1 MTARRPIATV
11 IGMPREGSV
20 YRGAL
25 VAASG
30 ALVLAVALPLWQPLL
45 IAAVLAAAVMPWQ
58 DRLSAAL
65 GGRTQLAGGLLVLAL
80 VLLVLAP
87 FAWVVSVAVREAI
100 QAVQFVRTTLQ
111 TQGQEGLLAYLPDR
125 LAGLVRDAL
134 SGVSTGAEEIASVL
148 AKRGVA
154 TAAVVGGALS
164 ATAQS
169 ILQAVL
175 LVIAFYFFLVGGRR
189 LVAWIAGISPAPE
202 ETQALAAELRNA
214 SRSVLASLFLTA
226 LVQGAAATVGY
237 FVAQVPNP
245 IFFGLLTFLAAFIP
259 SVGTTIV
266 ALPLAG
272 LVLAMGHPW
281 SALFLASWAILVVG
295 LIDNVVKP
303 LLIKEGL
310 RLDGA
315 VLFFALIGGLALFG
329 AVGLLVGP
337 LAVASFAA
345 VVSRARPPA
354 TTAAPTPSPDPARAG
369 ASGASRPGPPSSA

>member
-11 IGMPREGSV
+11 IDMPREGSI

-25 VAASG
+25 VAVSG

-45 IAAVLAAAVMPWQ
+45 IAAVLAATVMPWQ

-65 GGRTQLAGGLLVLAL
+65 GGRRQLAGGLLVLAL

-87 FAWVVSVAVREAI
+87 FAWVVTVAVREAI
-100 QAVQFVRTTLQ
+100 QAVQFVRATLQ

-125 LAGLVRDAL
+125 LAELVRDAL
-134 SGVSTGAEEIASVL
+134 AGVSTGAEEIASML
-148 AKRGVA
+148 ATRGLA
-154 TAAVVGGALS
+154 TAAVLGGALS

-237 FVAQVPNP
+237 FIAQVPNP

-259 SVGTTIV
+259 SVGTAIV

-303 LLIKEGL
+303 LLIKGGL

-337 LAVASFAA
+337 LAVASFVG
-345 VVSRARPPA
+345 VVSRLA
-354 TTAAPTPSPDPARAG
+354 TNAKRTPSPDPGGAG
-369 ASGASRPGPPSSA
+369 ASGATPPAPPSSG

>member
-1 MTARRPIATV
+1 VTARRPIATV
-11 IGMPREGSV
+11 IDMPREGSI

-25 VAASG
+25 VAVSG

-45 IAAVLAAAVMPWQ
+45 IAAVLAATVMPWQ

-65 GGRTQLAGGLLVLAL
+65 GGRRQLAGGLLVLAL

-87 FAWVVSVAVREAI
+87 FAWVVTVAVREAI
-100 QAVQFVRTTLQ
+100 QAVQFVRATLQ

-125 LAGLVRDAL
+125 LAELVRDAL
-134 SGVSTGAEEIASVL
+134 AGVSTGAEEIASML
-148 AKRGVA
+148 ATRGLA
-154 TAAVVGGALS
+154 TAAVLGGALS

-237 FVAQVPNP
+237 FIAQVPNP

-259 SVGTTIV
+259 SVGTAIV

-303 LLIKEGL
+303 LLIKGGL

-337 LAVASFAA
+337 LAVASFVG
-345 VVSRARPPA
+345 VVSRLA
-354 TTAAPTPSPDPARAG
+354 TNAKRTPSPDPGGAG
-369 ASGASRPGPPSSA
+369 ASGATPPAPPSSG

>member
-1 MTARRPIATV
+1 VTARRPIATV
-11 IGMPREGSV
+11 IDMPREGSI

-25 VAASG
+25 VAVSG

-45 IAAVLAAAVMPWQ
+45 IAAVLAATVMPWQ

-65 GGRTQLAGGLLVLAL
+65 GGRRQLAGGLLVLAL

-87 FAWVVSVAVREAI
+87 FAWVVTVAVREAI
-100 QAVQFVRTTLQ
+100 QAVQFVRATLQ

-125 LAGLVRDAL
+125 LAELVRDAL
-134 SGVSTGAEEIASVL
+134 AGVSTGAEEIASML
-148 AKRGVA
+148 ATRGLA
-154 TAAVVGGALS
+154 TAAVLGGALS

-237 FVAQVPNP
+237 FIAQVPNP

-259 SVGTTIV
+259 SVGTAIV

-303 LLIKEGL
+303 LLIKGGL

-337 LAVASFAA
+337 LAVASF
-345 VVSRARPPA
+345 VGLVSRLA
-354 TTAAPTPSPDPARAG
+354 TNAKRTPSPDPGGAG
-369 ASGASRPGPPSSA
+369 ASGATPPAPPSSG

>member
-1 MTARRPIATV
+1 VTARRPIATV
-11 IGMPREGSV
+11 IDMPREGSI

-25 VAASG
+25 VAVSG

-45 IAAVLAAAVMPWQ
+45 IAAVLAATVMPWQ

-65 GGRTQLAGGLLVLAL
+65 GGRRQLAGGLLVLAL

-87 FAWVVSVAVREAI
+87 FAWVVTVAVREAI

-125 LAGLVRDAL
+125 LAELVRDVLA
-134 SGVSTGAEEIASVL
+134 GVSTGAEEIASML
-148 AKRGVA
+148 ATRGLA
-154 TAAVVGGALS
+154 TAAVLGGALS

-175 LVIAFYFFLVGGRR
+175 LVIAFFFFLVGGRR

-237 FVAQVPNP
+237 FIAQVPNP

-259 SVGTTIV
+259 SVGTAIV

-303 LLIKEGL
+303 LLIKGGL

-337 LAVASFAA
+337 LAVASF
-345 VVSRARPPA
+345 VGLVSRLA
-354 TTAAPTPSPDPARAG
+354 TNAKRTPSPDPGGAG
-369 ASGASRPGPPSSA
+369 ASGATPPAPPSSG

>member
-1 MTARRPIATV
+1 
-11 IGMPREGSV
+11 MPREGSI

-25 VAASG
+25 VAVSG

-45 IAAVLAAAVMPWQ
+45 IAAVLAATVMPWQ

-65 GGRTQLAGGLLVLAL
+65 GGRRQLAGGLLVLAL

-87 FAWVVSVAVREAI
+87 FAWVVTVAVREAI

-125 LAGLVRDAL
+125 LAELVRDAL
-134 SGVSTGAEEIASVL
+134 AGVSTGAEEIASML
-148 AKRGVA
+148 ATRGLA
-154 TAAVVGGALS
+154 TAAVLGGALS

-237 FVAQVPNP
+237 FIAQVPNP

-259 SVGTTIV
+259 SVGTAIV

-303 LLIKEGL
+303 LLIKGGL

-337 LAVASFAA
+337 LAVASFVG
-345 VVSRARPPA
+345 VVSRLA
-354 TTAAPTPSPDPARAG
+354 TNAKRTPSPDPGGAG
-369 ASGASRPGPPSSA
+369 ASGATPPAPPSSG